1 MLDLIGFIALPVI
14 LTASITL
21 LWAPLLSIPPAN
33 IAYYILVDTSIKVV
47 VAILRRAADNE
58 PDIGSLV
65 IPLAIWNAFTTL
77 LYPSLLC
84 PPAKTAYYY
93 LLELSIIVPATNLSR
108 AAILVIVFELTVYGI
123 PIQKVSIILDL
134 LPLPYPP
141 ANTAYYI
148 LVTESVTVVAAK
160 PFRGSDS
167 ISVVVSGIS
176 FPLVIQNI
184 SIAAD

>member
-1 MLDLIGFIALPVI
+1 MLDITGFIALPVI
-14 LTASITL
+14 LTAFITL
-21 LWAPLLSIPPAN
+21 LLAPLLSIPPAN
-33 IAYYILVDTSIKVV
+33 IAYYILVDASIKVV

-58 PDIGSLV
+58 LDIGLLATPLV
-65 IPLAIWNAFTTL
+65 ILNASIIL
-77 LYPSLLC
+77 LYPLLY
-84 PPAKTAYYY
+84 PPANTAYYF
-93 LLELSIIVPATNLSR
+93 LLELSIIVSATNLSR
-108 AAILVIVFELTVYGI
+108 AAILVIVFDLTVYGI
-123 PIQKVSIILDL
+123 PIQKVYIILDL

>member
-1 MLDLIGFIALPVI
+1 MALPVI

-21 LWAPLLSIPPAN
+21 DAPPLLSIPPAN
-33 IAYYILVDTSIKVV
+33 IAYYILVDASIKVV

-77 LYPSLLC
+77 LYPPLY

-93 LLELSIIVPATNLSR
+93 LLELSIIVSATNLSR

-123 PIQKVSIILDL
+123 PILII
-134 LPLPYPP
+134 
-141 ANTAYYI
+141 
-148 LVTESVTVVAAK
+148 
-160 PFRGSDS
+160 S
-167 ISVVVSGIS
+167 IS
-176 FPLVIQNI
+176 LE
-184 SIAAD
+184 